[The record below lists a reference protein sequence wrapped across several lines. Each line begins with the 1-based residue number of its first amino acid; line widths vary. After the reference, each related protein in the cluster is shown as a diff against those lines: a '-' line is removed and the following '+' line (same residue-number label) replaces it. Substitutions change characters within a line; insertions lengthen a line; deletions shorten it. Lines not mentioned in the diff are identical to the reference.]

1 MKEIMC
7 FLSSLPAVS
16 SSAGD
21 TASQAVPSSDSEGAE
36 SDNPLLSPNEQ
47 GLTPHQT
54 SKKKGKVY
62 SVI

>member
-1 MKEIMC
+1 MC

-21 TASQAVPSSDSEGAE
+21 TASHAVPSSDSEGAE

-47 GLTPHQT
+47 GLPPHQT